1 MSSCET
7 SLPSTSAS
15 GLAPALTLVDVTK
28 RFGNVKALD
37 CVNLEIP
44 RCSFVSLL
52 GPSGCGKSTLL
63 ALMAGLDSPSSGTVE
78 VGGKP
83 LRGANSSAGMVFQKD
98 LLLGWKT
105 ALQNILFQFDIRGLP
120 SKPHVERA
128 QSLLKLVGL
137 EAFAHSYPHEL
148 SGGMRQRVALCRALV
163 HEPELLLMDEPFGAL
178 DAITREKVAI
188 DLESITANARKTVV
202 FVTHSLEEAVFLG
215 DVVLVM
221 SARPGRIAARID
233 VDVPR
238 PRREWPRGV
247 SVFTPYINEAFEAL
261 QQAGAYDHVA
271 A

>member
-1 MSSCET
+1 MNPNESGAEAG
-7 SLPSTSAS
+7 SLAFS
-15 GLAPALTLVDVTK
+15 GSALTLVDVTK

-37 CVNLEIP
+37 QVSLDIP
-44 RCSFVSLL
+44 KRSFVSLL

-63 ALMAGLDSPSSGTVE
+63 ALMAGLESPSSGSVMVHGRE
-78 VGGKP
+78 
-83 LRGANSSAGMVFQKD
+83 LRGANSAAGMVFQKD

-105 ALQNILFQFDIRGLP
+105 ALENILFQFEIRGLP
-120 SKPHVERA
+120 SAPHVERA
-128 QSLLKLVGL
+128 HSLLTLVGL
-137 EAFAHSYPHEL
+137 EAFANSYPHEL

-188 DLESITANARKTVV
+188 DLESITANSEKTVV

-215 DVVLVM
+215 DVVLVL

-247 SVFTPYINEAFEAL
+247 SVFTPYIDQAFAAL
-261 QQAGAYDHVA
+261 QQAGAYDHVEA
-271 A
+271 